1 MAIEQKI
8 NYADFVTP
16 GRQAFDTGQRALSQY
31 GTLADMAGLRISKD
45 IAIEERAQE
54 AERLRLAAE
63 QRKMLQGAKDKA
75 KKQSTLQTI
84 LSLAGTAGGAYL
96 GALSGVPG
104 GMTAGAQ
111 LGGSLGGGF
120 SSLFANQ
127 GGLVP
132 NYIPAPTNFYTGGE
146 VPGPTGKFNKSN
158 YEELRRIQE
167 LIADQEKA
175 IARAQKPSAGRF
187 FEGVGKGY
195 DMGSMFGD
203 FLEGDLAQG
212 IFKKGK
218 EKLDAF
224 KLSRELAKSRKNPM
238 EMYYKER
245 KGGTKPIQTTGFMK
259 EGQLFEKEY
268 IADQGA
274 RGRSDVDIAGEIIG
288 RIGEVGQTIPGR
300 IEGAKQSFGFI
311 ENMISKNKAKQAK
324 KRLDKLP
331 QNTEQAVVQYLAGQK
346 NPNEF
351 LSNAMQSGSNVL
363 QDFIAASRQPR
374 RQVARGASTLKD
386 FLYVSP
392 EELGLSR
399 SALETYPN
407 LFMDTIA
414 PNRNRNER
422 MIQRSQT
429 AGFR

>member
-16 GRQAFDTGQRALSQY
+16 GRQAFDAGQRALSQY
-31 GTLADMAGLRISKD
+31 GTLADMTGLQLTKD
-45 IAIEERAQE
+45 IAIEDRAQE

-75 KKQSTLQTI
+75 KKQSTFQTI
-84 LSLAGTAGGAYL
+84 ASLAGTAGGAYL

-187 FEGVGKGY
+187 FEAAGKGY
-195 DMGSMFGD
+195 QMGTDIASGLDMLKGANIKERLNMLLNRGQEQRGGIALNQGFKNIIPDTLEFSTSPSWLSPVEKDPYTNSLGLGMDFTFDNVETKNNSMLSLANNPNIPTNKENIFPNNPWLFKKQPSSPQVLRERNAKDIINFVSQEANTKDIVD
-203 FLEGDLAQG
+203 FFAQG
-212 IFKKGK
+212 
-218 EKLDAF
+218 
-224 KLSRELAKSRKNPM
+224 N
-238 EMYYKER
+238 
-245 KGGTKPIQTTGFMK
+245 
-259 EGQLFEKEY
+259 
-268 IADQGA
+268 
-274 RGRSDVDIAGEIIG
+274 
-288 RIGEVGQTIPGR
+288 
-300 IEGAKQSFGFI
+300 
-311 ENMISKNKAKQAK
+311 
-324 KRLDKLP
+324 
-331 QNTEQAVVQYLAGQK
+331 
-346 NPNEF
+346 
-351 LSNAMQSGSNVL
+351 
-363 QDFIAASRQPR
+363 
-374 RQVARGASTLKD
+374 
-386 FLYVSP
+386 
-392 EELGLSR
+392 
-399 SALETYPN
+399 
-407 LFMDTIA
+407 
-414 PNRNRNER
+414 
-422 MIQRSQT
+422 
-429 AGFR
+429 